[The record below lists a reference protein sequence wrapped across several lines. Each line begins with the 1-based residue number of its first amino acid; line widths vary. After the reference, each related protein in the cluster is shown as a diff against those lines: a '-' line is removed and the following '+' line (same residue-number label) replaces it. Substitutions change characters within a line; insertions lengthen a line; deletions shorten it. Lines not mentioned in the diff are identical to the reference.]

1 MNWPV
6 KLLAAAL
13 IAGMIHGPVN
23 GSIFAN
29 SMADNDADRRSSQSK
44 EKVNAGK
51 SNSPGVEMS
60 QIAKP

>member
-23 GSIFAN
+23 GSIFAK
-29 SMADNDADRRSSQSK
+29 SMADNDADRRSLQSK
-44 EKVNAGK
+44 EKVNESK
-51 SNSPGVEMS
+51 FDFTRF
-60 QIAKP
+60 